1 LNART
6 RIPIVTIVIALCT
19 TLVAPRAVA
28 VEQRSADWSR
38 TRAVASYDPRSS
50 VRAAAWGA
58 LVSTDVDAAVARFID
73 SGYAYAKTRAA
84 LNDARNTDFAQ
95 RVLATHTAEFAP
107 EVHAAA
113 QYALSKGAAEREAF
127 ARTGYEAAKARDR
140 AAREATGAQAAE
152 LQQFDRDFVVLVRDN
167 DPGEQVR
174 AAAAY
179 ALRPAATDGDLVEF
193 FAYEW
198 SNAAG
203 LDLAAFRIR
212 TSDEDMR
219 WRADVGRLVT
229 AAQEAEA
236 AALAAA
242 GEAAEQS
249 RGAAARAWADVA
261 TQTGTPRVLWADA
274 QQVAEAQAANW
285 QRVVAAAGGATGLNW
300 EAIVGSA
307 GSTAESWAAERDQ
320 VAEQAAYWSGLFSD
334 ALAGEL
340 RMTGGA
346 A

>member
-1 LNART
+1 MNTRT
-6 RIPIVTIVIALCT
+6 RIPIVVMVIALGA

-28 VEQRSADWSR
+28 AGQYSANWSR

-73 SGYAYAKTRAA
+73 SGYPYATARAA
-84 LNDARNTDFAQ
+84 LTDARNTDFAQ

-113 QYALSKGAAEREAF
+113 QYALSRNATAREAF

-140 AAREATGAQAAE
+140 AAREATGAQAAALE
-152 LQQFDRDFVVLVRDN
+152 QVDRDFVAALADN

-174 AAAAY
+174 ASATY
-179 ALRPAATDGDLVEF
+179 ALRPTATDADLVEF
-193 FAYEW
+193 FAYGW

-219 WRADVGRLVT
+219 WRAGVERLATV
-229 AAQEAEA
+229 AREAEE
-236 AALAAA
+236 AALGAADEAA
-242 GEAAEQS
+242 GQS
-249 RGAAARAWADVA
+249 RAAAARAWAEVA
-261 TQTGTPRVLWADA
+261 TQTGTPQVLWADA
-274 QQVAEAQAANW
+274 QRFAEAQAATW
-285 QRVVAAAGGATGLNW
+285 QRVVAAANGATGPNW
-300 EAIVGSA
+300 DAIVGSA
-307 GSTAESWAAERDQ
+307 GTTAESWAAEREQ
-320 VAEQAAYWSGLFSD
+320 AAEQATYWSGLFSD

-340 RMTGGA
+340 RMTGGVA
-346 A
+346 